1 MTTVGYGDVYPKTV
15 LGKIFGGI
23 CAFCGVLI
31 VSMPIGIISTNFS
44 QVIEQQKREKHFF
57 KIENRLNKMKKK
69 IELFNINFC
78 PINASISSRRDYI
91 SDV

>member
-1 MTTVGYGDVYPKTV
+1 MTTVGYGDIYPKTV
-15 LGKIFGGI
+15 LGKIFGGM

-44 QVIEQQKREKHFF
+44 QVIEQQQREKHFF
-57 KIENRLNKMKKK
+57 KMETKLVKMKKK
-69 IELFNINFC
+69 LELFDSQFRPN
-78 PINASISSRRDYI
+78 NASISSRRDYM